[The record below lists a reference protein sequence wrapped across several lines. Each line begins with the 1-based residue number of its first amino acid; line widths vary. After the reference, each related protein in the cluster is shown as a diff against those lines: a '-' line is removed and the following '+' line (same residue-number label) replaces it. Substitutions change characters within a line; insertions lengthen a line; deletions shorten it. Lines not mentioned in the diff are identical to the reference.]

1 MILASQK
8 CVFDKQGLRFKS
20 LKNQKY
26 FKNYFVKES
35 TSASPSTT
43 CNFFGRGGHISSTF
57 PLRNSSQKNL
67 NVKAKN
73 IWIEKSKVT
82 NPQGPKKIWVPKST

>member
-8 CVFDKQGLRFKS
+8 CIFDKQGLRFKS

-26 FKNYFVKES
+26 FKNYFVKEF

-43 CNFFGRGGHISSTF
+43 CNFGGRGGHIISTF
-57 PLRNSSQKNL
+57 SLRNDSQKSL
-67 NVKAKN
+67 NAKDEK
-73 IWIEKSKVT
+73 IWVEKSKFT
-82 NPQGPKKIWVPKST
+82 NTQRPKKI